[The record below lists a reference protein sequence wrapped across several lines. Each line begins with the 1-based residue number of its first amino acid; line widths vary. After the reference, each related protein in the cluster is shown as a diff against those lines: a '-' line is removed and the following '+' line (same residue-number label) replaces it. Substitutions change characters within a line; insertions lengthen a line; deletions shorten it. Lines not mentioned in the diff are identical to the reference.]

1 MNHLK
6 RAASALITVAALGA
20 LWAERPAYAAP
31 LVAGERPKSASLT
44 AVATSTAAKST
55 AAEENAAATKTDDQA
70 SPSEDEVPVENRTA
84 NVHADRTYVYIG
96 ARYRGNLLPAFMLSP
111 FLKETGSF
119 YLNSLGVEAEFRTN
133 RMSIIPSLSF
143 AEYSTG
149 GSVLVVEAGKPES
162 VTGNWSVINS
172 SLKSLSAQVDFL
184 WSKPVA
190 KNLEYEFGFGAS
202 LAVVFDTLQINWVY
216 ENANGDYRNASGK
229 GYSLCQPGD
238 DVGNRRGCSRADHN
252 NSKLTKLIGFEEPS
266 WFNGGSKPNF
276 LPNLSLQLAGL
287 RFTPAPQVALRAAA
301 GISLSGLWFGI
312 SGSYGLSKPLP
323 RKAPTPNKPSEVES
337 EETYQ

>member
-1 MNHLK
+1 MNQLK
-6 RAASALITVAALGA
+6 RAAFALITVAATGA
-20 LWAERPAYAAP
+20 PWTERLAHAAP
-31 LVAGERPKSASLT
+31 SAPAEQPKSA
-44 AVATSTAAKST
+44 A
-55 AAEENAAATKTDDQA
+55 AAATPAATEVSGAATKPGDHGDA
-70 SPSEDEVPVENRTA
+70 SEEEVPVETPSTKP
-84 NVHADRTYVYIG
+84 HEDRTYVFLG
-96 ARYRGNLLPAFMLSP
+96 ARYRGNLLPAFMLAP
-111 FLKETGSF
+111 FLKETGTF
-119 YLNSLGVEAEFRTN
+119 YLNTVGVEAEFRTN

-190 KNLEYEFGFGAS
+190 KNLEYEFGFGAG

-216 ENANGDYRNASGK
+216 ENANGEYRNASGK

-238 DVGNRRGCSRADHN
+238 DVANRRGCSRADHN
-252 NSKLTKLIGFEEPS
+252 NSKVSKLTGFEEPS

-312 SGSYGLSKPLP
+312 SGSYGLSKPLS
-323 RKAPTPNKPSEVES
+323 RKAPTPTKPSEVES

>member
-1 MNHLK
+1 MNHFQC
-6 RAASALITVAALGA
+6 AAFA
-20 LWAERPAYAAP
+20 
-31 LVAGERPKSASLT
+31 LT
-44 AVATSTAAKST
+44 AVATVGAPWTERIAHAAPSATAEQQK
-55 AAEENAAATKTDDQA
+55 AAGIAAAPAA
-70 SPSEDEVPVENRTA
+70 SPAKLSTRDTSGAASKEAEPAAAGEEEVPVETRSA
-84 NVHADRTYVYIG
+84 NMHADRTYVYVG
-96 ARYRGNLLPAFMLSP
+96 ARYRGNLLPEFMLSP
-111 FLKETGSF
+111 FLRETGTF
-119 YLNSLGVEAEFRTN
+119 YLNSVGLEAEFRTN

-149 GSVLVVEAGKPES
+149 GSILVVEAGKPES

-172 SLKSLSAQVDFL
+172 SLKSLSAQVDIL

-190 KNLEYEFGFGAS
+190 KNLEYEFGFGAG

-216 ENANGDYRNASGK
+216 ENANGEYRNAGGK

-238 DVGNRRGCSRADHN
+238 DVANRRGCSRADHN
-252 NSKLTKLIGFEEPS
+252 NSKLSKLSGFEEPS

-312 SGSYGLSKPLP
+312 SGSYGLSKPLA
-323 RKAPTPNKPSEVES
+323 RKAPSQIGRAHV
-337 EETYQ
+337 